1 MLSRAQQP
9 DLTGYPSC
17 FQGGQ
22 VCTRYW
28 YEFYPGTKYVCYS
41 TRKLRFEHRNR
52 LSLLRARIT
61 LYTFDDTDR
70 FRSGTNTLI

>member
-1 MLSRAQQP
+1 MHYICLVVLSSQT
-9 DLTGYPSC
+9 L
-17 FQGGQ
+17 Q
-22 VCTRYW
+22 VTLRVFKVARCVHGT
-28 YEFYPGTKYVCYS
+28 GTKYVCYS